1 MSNWCK
7 RSGRSATGREH
18 QKLREIVRQDL
29 FDYSDMAADLTGFDA
44 CFFCLGVSSAGM
56 KEEDYERVTYGI
68 TLAAAKTLAQLNP
81 DMTFIYVSG
90 MGTDST
96 EQGRIMW
103 ARIKGKTE
111 NALLRLPFKAVY
123 LFRPA
128 FIQPLHGI
136 KSRTKIYRMM
146 YALSA
151 PLFPVLN
158 AIFPHYLTTTE
169 KIGRAMINVSM
180 RGYPKQIL
188 EARDINSAATPEE
201 FMRVRVVSSTLFE
214 KNWLTMCKPATGYE
228 TDASTSLHDRMVNW
242 FICLS

>member
-1 MSNWCK
+1 MKVVLFGATGMIGQGVLRECLLSPDVQLVQTI
-7 RSGRSATGREH
+7 GRSAVDDREH

-29 FDYSDMAADLTGFDA
+29 FDYSNMAADLTGFDA

-56 KEEDYERVTYGI
+56 QEEDYERVTYGI
-68 TLAAAKTLAQLNP
+68 TLAAAKTLVQLNP

-96 EQGRIMW
+96 EQGRVMW
-103 ARIKGKTE
+103 ARVKGKTE

-151 PLFPVLN
+151 PFLPVLN
-158 AIFPHYLTTTE
+158 AIFPNYLTTTE

-188 EARDINSAATPEE
+188 EARDINRAATTE
-201 FMRVRVVSSTLFE
+201 R
-214 KNWLTMCKPATGYE
+214 
-228 TDASTSLHDRMVNW
+228 
-242 FICLS
+242 

>member
-1 MSNWCK
+1 MKVILFGATGMIGQGVLRECLLSPDVQLVQTIG
-7 RSGRSATGREH
+7 RRAIGRSH
-18 QKLREIVRQDL
+18 QKLREIVRRNP
-29 FDYSDMAADLTGFDA
+29 FDFSDMAADLTGFDA

-68 TLAAAKTLAQLNP
+68 TLAAAKALAQLNP

-103 ARIKGKTE
+103 ARVKGKTE
-111 NALLRLPFKAVY
+111 NALLRQPFKAVY

-136 KSRTKIYRMM
+136 KSRTTIYRMM

-188 EARDINSAATPEE
+188 EARDINSAA
-201 FMRVRVVSSTLFE
+201 
-214 KNWLTMCKPATGYE
+214 ATE
-228 TDASTSLHDRMVNW
+228 
-242 FICLS
+242 